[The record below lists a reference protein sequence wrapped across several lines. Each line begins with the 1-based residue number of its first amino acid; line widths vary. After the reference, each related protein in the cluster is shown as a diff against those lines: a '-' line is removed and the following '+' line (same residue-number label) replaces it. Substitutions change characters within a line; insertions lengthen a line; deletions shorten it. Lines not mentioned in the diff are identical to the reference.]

1 MAKYPSYLNQVKDL
15 VEQHRELVE
24 EPLLLAIYY
33 APDRNP
39 EDVFLFEILD
49 NFRGGALDT
58 SGDILEVLYG
68 QTELFVLEQRNAMLH
83 ILLSNPDEFCDAAA
97 RGTMRMIELREAF
110 GNGKAQIVYDNGT
123 CNVTTQPPPP
133 AYSAFSVASCTLA
146 ENIFLEM
153 ESFG

>member
-1 MAKYPSYLNQVKDL
+1 MAKYPNYLNQVRDL

-33 APDRNP
+33 APDRDP

-68 QTELFVLEQRNAMLH
+68 STEHFEMDPRNAMLH
-83 ILLSNPDEFCDAAA
+83 ILLLNPKEFIDAVSQDTRKIA
-97 RGTMRMIELREAF
+97 ELRAAF
-110 GNGKAQIVYDNGT
+110 GNGKAQLVFESDK
-123 CNVTTQPPPP
+123 CNDVVKVIQGWPTP
-133 AYSAFSVASCTLA
+133 VH
-146 ENIFLEM
+146 
-153 ESFG
+153 G